1 MEKFILDFYKWEKVK
16 ANDPFLMQ
24 PFGDKWETTTYA
36 DAGQQARKMAAGLR
50 SLGFPPKS
58 HIGLVSK
65 NCREWII
72 ADLAIMM
79 AGYVSVPFF
88 PTLTSE
94 QISTVLKLGDVKAL
108 FVGKMEVWDEMKNG
122 VPADMPIIAMP
133 HYADNSKITE
143 GQQWDDI
150 MAKHQPL
157 TDDEI
162 SELYMDDIW
171 TIVYTSGTT
180 GTPKGVVLDYRIYDS
195 ARLPTEASNPLKIDL
210 KGNNRFFSYLPLN
223 HIAERVVIE
232 GSVLRYGGVIAFA
245 ESLDTFVKNL
255 SDIKPTMFFGVPR
268 IYAKF
273 QQGILAK
280 MPQEKLNKLLKI
292 PFLSGFIK
300 KKIRKGLGLNES
312 RVFVSGAAPLPE
324 PLKQWFAKLNINIYN
339 GYGMTENCAI
349 CTFLEPSV
357 SKPGAVGQPQV
368 GVKLK
373 IHEETGEILVQS
385 PYNMRGYYKEPEKTA
400 EVLKDGWLHTGDQGR
415 IDEDGDLWITG
426 RVKDTFKTTKGKYI
440 IPGPIEWGFGTNTD
454 VEQICLL
461 GLGCDQPIALVN
473 LSENAAKKPKQ
484 EVTANLEATRKT
496 INQERPNYQKIS
508 TIVVTKE
515 PWTVENGLLTPTLK
529 VKRNVMDQKYKED
542 LQRWQADNNTV
553 IFE

>member
-1 MEKFILDFYKWEKVK
+1 MEKFILDFYRWEKVK

-24 PFGDKWETTTYA
+24 PFGDKWETTTWA
-36 DAGQQARKMAAGLR
+36 EAGQQARKMAAGLR
-50 SLGFPPKS
+50 SLGLAPKS

-65 NCREWII
+65 NCREWVI
-72 ADLAIMM
+72 ADLAIIM

-94 QISTVLKLGDVKAL
+94 QISTVLELGDVKAL
-108 FVGKMEVWDEMKNG
+108 FVGKMEVWDEMKKG

-133 HYADNSKITE
+133 HYKGNSKVTE
-143 GQQWDDI
+143 GQQWSEM

-157 TDDEI
+157 TDDEVTQI
-162 SELYMDDIW
+162 YMDDIW
-171 TIVYTSGTT
+171 TIIFTSGTT
-180 GTPKGVVLDYRIYDS
+180 GTPKGVVLDYRIYD
-195 ARLPTEASNPLKIDL
+195 AVKQPTQTTNPLKTDL
-210 KGNNRFFSYLPLN
+210 QGNNRFFSYLPLN

-232 GSVLRYGGVIAFA
+232 GSVLRYGGVMAFA
-245 ESLDTFVKNL
+245 ESLDTFAKNL
-255 SDIKPTMFFGVPR
+255 SDIKPTIFFGVPR

-273 QQGILAK
+273 QQGVLGK
-280 MPQEKLNKLLKI
+280 MPQEKLDKLLKI
-292 PFLSGFIK
+292 PFIGGFIK
-300 KKIRKGLGLNES
+300 KKIRKGLGLNDA
-312 RVFVSGAAPLPE
+312 RVCVSGAAPLPE
-324 PLKQWFAKLNINIYN
+324 AVKQWFAKLGIYISN
-339 GYGMTENCAI
+339 AYGMTENCAV
-349 CTFLEPSV
+349 CTLLDPSK
-357 SKPGAVGQPQV
+357 SKPGAVGKPQA

-373 IHEETGEILVQS
+373 IDEETGEILVDS

-415 IDEDGDLWITG
+415 IDEEGDLWITG
-426 RVKDTFKTTKGKYI
+426 RIKDSFKTTKGKYI
-440 IPGPIEWGFGTNTD
+440 IPGPIEWDFGTNTD

-473 LSENAAKKPKQ
+473 LSESGAKKPRE
-484 EVTANLEATRKT
+484 EVMANLNATRES
-496 INQERPNYQKIS
+496 INKERPNYQKIS

-515 PWTVENGLLTPTLK
+515 PWTVENGLVTPTLK

-542 LQRWQADNNTV
+542 LLRWQADDNSV